1 MFASHPGPLSYAE
14 LLYSPSGCMNKH
26 CFKLVHSPALGMLV
40 PVHEHRTGRPLRGAR
55 RAMTVTLAVL
65 VPAGAAAAGGIAPQ
79 GATQVA
85 PARNGVPVI
94 QIAAPDA
101 TGISHNRYTEFNV
114 RQPGVVLNNSTAEG
128 VSALAGRISGNPGLR
143 GPARAILNEVTGV
156 SPTTLEGAL
165 EVFGP
170 AADVLVANP
179 NGLTANGLSTINIR
193 GLTLSTGRPGA
204 GGVLEVA
211 RGRLEVGPHGVNTA
225 GLSYFDLVARTVA
238 LHGPVGAGD
247 GQPPADINVVAGAN
261 RYDYGR
267 RTRLQPTG
275 LPAAAPD
282 ASAGYAID
290 GSAAGAMYG
299 RHITLVSSDAGL
311 GVRHRGLVSAAG
323 HIAIDAAGGV
333 SVQALAAR
341 TAADGTA
348 GSATVRAGGDAL
360 IGDVAASGGDIEVR
374 TAGRIAARG
383 ALSAPR
389 GRVQLQA
396 GDALAVHGP
405 VQAARIALATRGDA
419 SIAAELHATRDG
431 ISLTARNATLEHARV
446 IAAPPAAPARQATP
460 TIDIAL
466 TGTLTLRGTL
476 HGADDGGRRIE
487 GTSVALA
494 DGMPVIVDTRQPP
507 RAAPNALLASDAG
520 LYAAGQSIS
529 IRAAGLHNEGGA
541 IDSTGAGRGHIGLH
555 IGGAAINQGYIATHG
570 TLAATVGGTLEN
582 RMLISAAALRV
593 AARDLSNHAAMTASG
608 PDNGTAALDLAVE
621 RRVDNAGSLQAP
633 RGALRLRGGAELS
646 IVNQPAGLIRAHG
659 QDIAAARLANAGTLS
674 SSAAGTLTLAGDL
687 ENSGVLQSAH
697 ALRVQARRIA
707 SRGRL
712 ATATDGAG
720 LTLAADE
727 SLTLAGRT
735 SSAGALLARA
745 GSALVNEGIVTARQ
759 DLSWRARTIVND
771 AAGDVVARSVDMRAD
786 QGFDHRGAIG
796 SETDLV
802 LKAAH
807 IDSAGMLRANQDIDM
822 HADDAMRLKA
832 GARTLAGRDL
842 ALAADRLE
850 QSGMTQAGR
859 TLTATAGALENG
871 GSLDAAD
878 ARLQTTRAF
887 VNRGQIQA
895 DMLQAQGPQIR
906 NTGVLRAGALLAL
919 QAAGRLENTGSMAA
933 SGSLSI
939 AAGPLANSGTMA
951 ANRDA
956 AFALGSFANNGSIS
970 VGGDLALRLP
980 DVDLT
985 LDADHRLP
993 LSRGTTR
1000 LQVASLDNRARSET
1014 PGRLS
1019 VQARGAIRNQDTL
1032 AAGQGLWL
1040 ESTSNDIENGAGAL
1054 LWSGADLRLRGSRII
1069 NREAAIIESVADMLL
1084 GARDEIDNG
1093 LGIIRAGGDLRADA
1107 PLLRNPARL
1116 GGRIVPA
1123 GNTAIGGGTYDHSHS
1138 AAIVW
1143 HELFADG
1150 AAGIRVP
1157 RYDGKDVRVAQ
1168 SVVQAGG
1175 NLYLNQ
1181 GEQKGRQARVSNQGR
1196 IEAVGMALVD
1206 GNVDNASL
1214 HLSLSVDEY
1223 LRRPLASPIVLRA
1236 TDSRAQH
1243 VIPAFWKFHT
1253 LYQFLDFLLSN
1264 NEPRYIWGYYRTW
1277 PEWTYQTLR
1286 NLDLGY
1292 VGAPDPQAPPV
1303 PRPPVLDPAAKAR
1316 ATPADQALVAQYHKD
1331 LAEYATA
1338 LEAAQRAEAIRTARQ
1353 RVDGALRARYG
1364 EKLAQLETRTPEVDA
1379 AVAALAQTIFDAR
1392 AKPAAEVEKLI
1403 AAALCPPGTQ
1413 GCAAG
1418 TARVARL
1425 LDQASL
1431 PPRRP
1436 AVALFAQA
1444 MAAVLGPDW
1453 RGPVGHATLMARYA
1467 DFKRRVATQ
1476 GRSAGGELAFYP
1488 AQQTVLAGGAGLVV
1502 SGGRVSN
1509 GENVAALL
1517 AQNTT
1522 VHIGE
1527 QRIETPR
1534 GSIDAIR
1541 HPDAGPAVTVKD
1553 SIHALLENRRLFA
1566 RTAPAR
1572 AAAEPG
1578 SNDMPATPSGLP
1590 HPLYETRLSYLDQS
1604 HYYGSSYFF
1613 DLIRYRPERPL
1624 QTIGDNYFET
1634 QLIRE
1639 QISRAMGGHEYRH
1652 AVRGLALVRSLMDA
1666 APLAAAELGLRVG
1679 QAPTAEQL
1687 ARATR
1692 DFVWY
1697 VRETIDGQ
1705 EVLVPR
1711 VYLTRATQA
1720 AARATHEAGGALMA
1734 SAGTVLAD
1742 TGGAAIESGNAAF
1755 LGKDVILDASGGAVR
1770 LINDKGIVGGA
1781 RARDALAI
1789 RGGDIAVQGGLLDA
1803 AQAYLMGERVSLA
1816 ASARYDAHGRLAS
1829 RRDARL
1835 NGHADAAGLLHIA
1848 AKRVDSAGATLSGD
1862 HVRLEADQVRLGGLY
1877 DVDSS
1882 YSQTSRYGLDKALW
1896 FLSSQTETSTAS
1908 HARFQGTTLEGTILS
1923 GRATDM
1929 DIEGGSARFQQ
1940 TDLQVAHD
1948 FTVRAAADHAYAERA
1963 KQVDQLFLR
1972 LSAGAGGYEAGID
1985 LSAQGGLQAHAG
1997 RDQTA
2002 GAHVSAGFE
2011 STRDYEMSRTTRYHN
2026 ADLNFGA
2033 GLLAVGNTADL
2044 GGADINRDR
2053 YGQGANPTSDTIP
2066 DDLLRI
2072 RAARVAATKYLST
2085 TDIRAASSYLRASID
2100 GALTSSVLT
2109 AATRLGDTL
2118 AEAQQESSQVHAG
2131 QMALQ
2136 MAGEATQLATAD
2148 TAALNISATFAAGYA
2163 DSHRNVRA
2171 ENTNYFGGNLD
2182 IRATEQ
2188 DIDLAGAKFGGA
2200 DWLALSARRDINVRA
2215 AASRYQESGEQ
2226 HDLQLHQ
2233 TINVGANAMQAAAGV
2248 GVTAGLSGS
2257 HMVRHGA
2264 GQTHEGSALRATQLR
2279 MQARDLNLDAS
2290 MAQATRIDLQVARD
2304 LNAISRQDDQRFAQ
2318 TGGNWEVSL
2327 GAAIQNRTLVA
2338 PVGTIGGGV
2347 QHEHDNWV
2355 LTQNGQ
2361 AGLLAAR
2368 GLRATVGRDARLR
2381 GALVADASNQGGMD
2395 VAGRIHAEALHD
2407 YRDKDGYETGASV
2420 GISSTTLNPTLSLTL
2435 ARPAVEQYR
2444 AVRQATIAMGTA
2456 PGAPRYTARAGVAG
2470 QLNTDSGQ
2478 AVVVQRA
2485 ERWASARTE
2494 FSFDQP
2500 SRRDKA
2506 DSGSP
2511 GARPAHPGAAK
2522 APAPPLARP
2531 LTSVLAGP
2539 SSTGPTANP
2548 TVAPGIAAQPAIASP
2563 GRDAAKP
2570 DPYANR
2576 VIVQLAQDDV
2586 ATQAAQ
2592 ALFQKHAEQSDW
2604 YRQAD
2609 DGSLHPV
2616 HPLRAAAAGPTK
2628 IQLVG
2633 HGSSDRQA
2641 LSGHDG
2647 HAVAGIVQQLQERLP
2662 PAATLAKVALVG
2674 CDTDCAS
2681 GASLRGDVAQRLAAE
2696 GAQPAPA
2703 VSGYIGRLDVD
2714 AAGRKH
2720 AVAQGGLGDTD
2731 PDARAQGTQ
2740 PVPRVFSHGPIN
2752 IAQSGQARQ
2761 LVIDGHG
2768 SWVRPDLSAA
2778 PSYSGTVRLPAGT
2791 RMHFYSA
2798 DGQMVSAIPLR
2809 NIPHNPERAWLSEPF
2824 AEQISAERIRR
2835 VAHAAKVPFD
2845 VARQGFE
2852 TSTRVRE
2859 VAAPGAVVKNYLI
2872 TPIDPQR
2879 DAAQAFHQSRSQAD
2893 VDLASAAPGKGALLS
2908 DLLLA
2913 VEASGQSYPLIH
2925 YTCCR
2930 GEFQRPGSDTP
2941 NPQPP
2946 PHEALIRSWL
2956 ATSAPVHAQPLAPS
2970 SRAAP
2975 AAGADPYAL
2984 RSIVQLGTD
2993 AATARIAA
3001 ALHGK
3006 HAANSNWYLQD
3017 RDGQLEQ
3024 IRQVASPLTGPHKIQ
3039 FVGHGD
3045 VYNGVPLLGGNAS
3058 DALAGLLGQVE
3069 RASPAGARLD
3079 KVTLVGC
3086 DTDCTGRPSLR
3097 EPLQQLLAARPD
3109 APSIAVTGY
3118 TGRIDVDSAGHK
3130 RRVATGGLGDRPPA
3144 DEPPSSASV
3153 PARLFTHGPITLSQS
3168 DTARQLIIQGHSGW
3182 TRPPADTPGASD
3194 IPAGWLRLPPDTRMH
3209 FYSLDH
3215 QLTSAVPVRAIP
3227 RNPELAWQ
3235 GRPFVKEF
3243 PASAIRQFAHARRA
3257 PFDVA
3262 RAALVEST
3270 RAQEVAT
3277 AGSLVKNYRVSP
3289 AIDPLV
3295 IGVEQFHAQRRQ
3307 GDVDLAVARERATL
3321 SDVLAAIDA
3330 SGHHYPLLHFTC
3342 CRSETAPPGAA
3353 PGAVPPPLAPVSTR
3367 YLEQWRERS
3376 GTAQPRPPS
3385 PPGMEPPVHGPDRY
3399 GHRTIV
3405 QLGTDPLTEAAARRL
3420 VRKHAGNTSWYS
3432 QSPTGQLTQVQA
3444 AAAPASGPQK
3454 IQFVGHG
3461 SVLEGMP
3468 LLGGNHAAQLAQ
3480 MLPAIRQ
3487 GLPAATRMD
3496 KITLVGCHTGCASR
3510 ASLRNLLS
3518 HYLITTSGLSTEV
3531 KGYAG
3536 RVDVDAAGHKQIVE
3550 QGGLGNTPPPEAAPA
3565 PRVFRHGNVT
3575 LSQSGEAR
3583 QLMIVGHG
3591 SWPLPGPAAQPDG
3604 ASPPGWVRLPANTSM
3619 YFYSRE
3625 NQLVGGL
3632 PSQAAL
3638 RAPMLAAQGRG
3649 AAELF
3654 SRAVIR
3660 GFAQQHQL
3668 PFDVARHTLVGATR
3682 PQDIGKPGALIKDY
3696 VVSPAPETGLGAI
3709 DDFHAARRQ
3718 PDMDLAQAAPGTE
3731 IRLSEILQAVAQS
3744 GVRYDLMHY
3753 ACCRGEIPATDTP
3766 TQQVATPVPAPDKLV
3781 MQQWHSGAG
3790 AARPPS
3796 PQAQAPYGPDR
3807 YAHRVIVQLGSDTV
3821 TESAARRL
3829 FRKHAETSLWYG
3841 QTLEGTLM
3849 LKQGD
3854 DTPAP
3859 GPLKIQFVGHGGP
3872 RYNMPLL
3879 GGNTPAEL
3887 AHMASTIQRAGPP
3900 SQLEKVTLVGCQTDC
3915 VARPSLRKLFSNV
3928 LATEHGLAP
3937 AVTGYAGRVDVDAAG
3952 RKHIV
3957 EQGGLNEPQ
3966 PQAGAS
3972 AAAPNRIVQSVAHG
3986 VALSQ
3991 SGQARQLVVLAHGG
4005 WKDKTTSRYLRR
4017 VRGDGYT
4024 ELPANTRIDYYT
4036 EDGMPT
4042 KGHAVYQEVTARPN
4056 DAYTGLQPTLAIS
4069 PADLEALARMH
4080 NTSPQAL
4087 TDAMLASAVGRRES
4101 IIGAATMKNYAL
4113 YYHEQFAL
4121 DFLRRHN
4128 ADGSSADVDLAIIT
4142 EPTHKRHL
4150 SDVLKAAGESGAHYD
4165 VVHFGA
4171 CRVGRCRNAA
4181 AEMGASATSRLPP

>member
-1 MFASHPGPLSYAE
+1 
-14 LLYSPSGCMNKH
+14 
-26 CFKLVHSPALGMLV
+26 V
-40 PVHEHRTGRPLRGAR
+40 
-55 RAMTVTLAVL
+55 
-65 VPAGAAAAGGIAPQ
+65 
-79 GATQVA
+79 
-85 PARNGVPVI
+85 
-94 QIAAPDA
+94 
-101 TGISHNRYTEFNV
+101 
-114 RQPGVVLNNSTAEG
+114 
-128 VSALAGRISGNPGLR
+128 
-143 GPARAILNEVTGV
+143 
-156 SPTTLEGAL
+156 
-165 EVFGP
+165 
-170 AADVLVANP
+170 
-179 NGLTANGLSTINIR
+179 
-193 GLTLSTGRPGA
+193 
-204 GGVLEVA
+204 
-211 RGRLEVGPHGVNTA
+211 
-225 GLSYFDLVARTVA
+225 
-238 LHGPVGAGD
+238 
-247 GQPPADINVVAGAN
+247 
-261 RYDYGR
+261 
-267 RTRLQPTG
+267 
-275 LPAAAPD
+275 
-282 ASAGYAID
+282 
-290 GSAAGAMYG
+290 
-299 RHITLVSSDAGL
+299 
-311 GVRHRGLVSAAG
+311 
-323 HIAIDAAGGV
+323 
-333 SVQALAAR
+333 
-341 TAADGTA
+341 
-348 GSATVRAGGDAL
+348 
-360 IGDVAASGGDIEVR
+360 
-374 TAGRIAARG
+374 
-383 ALSAPR
+383 
-389 GRVQLQA
+389 
-396 GDALAVHGP
+396 
-405 VQAARIALATRGDA
+405 ALATRGDA
-419 SIAAELHATRDG
+419 SIAADLHATRDG
-431 ISLTARNATLEHARV
+431 VSLAARNATLAHARV
-446 IAAPPAAPARQATP
+446 IAAPPAAQARPSTPA
-460 TIDIAL
+460 IDIAL
-466 TGTLTLRGTL
+466 SGTLTLRGTL
-476 HGADDGGRRIE
+476 HGADGDGRRIE

-494 DGMPVIVDTRQPP
+494 DGMPVIVDTRQPQ
-507 RAAPNALLASDAG
+507 RAVPNALLASDAG
-520 LYAAGQSIS
+520 LYAAGQPIS
-529 IRAAGLHNEGGA
+529 IRAAGLRNEGGA
-541 IDSTGAGRGHIGLH
+541 IDSTGTGQGHIGLR
-555 IGGAAINQGYIATHG
+555 IGGPAVNLGYIATHG
-570 TLAATVGGTLEN
+570 TLEATVDGTLEN
-582 RMLISAAALRV
+582 RMLLSAAALRV
-593 AARDLSNHAAMTASG
+593 ATHDLSNHAAMTASG
-608 PDNGTAALDLAVE
+608 PDAGTPALDLSVQH
-621 RRVDNAGSLQAP
+621 RVDNAGSLLAA

-646 IVNQPAGLIRAHG
+646 ILNQPAGFMLAHG

-674 SSAAGTLTLAGDL
+674 STAAGTLTLAGDL

-727 SLTLAGRT
+727 NLTLAGRT

-745 GSALVNEGIVTARQ
+745 GAALVNEGIVTARR
-759 DLSWRARTIVND
+759 DLSWRARDIVND
-771 AAGDVVARSVDMRAD
+771 AAGDVVARSVDMRAG

-796 SETDLV
+796 SVTDLV
-802 LKAAH
+802 LKAAR
-807 IDSAGMLRANQDIDM
+807 IDSAGVLRANQDIDM
-822 HADDAMRLKA
+822 HADDAMRLTA

-842 ALAADRLE
+842 ALAADQLE
-850 QSGMTQAGR
+850 QSGMAQAGR
-859 TLTATAGALENG
+859 TLTATAGALENDG
-871 GSLDAAD
+871 LLDAAD
-878 ARLQTTRAF
+878 AKLRTTRAF

-919 QAAGRLENTGSMAA
+919 QAAGRLENTGGMAA

-939 AAGPLANSGTMA
+939 AAAGPFANSGTMG
-951 ANRDA
+951 ANGDA
-956 AFALGSFANNGSIS
+956 SFALSSFANTGSIS

-980 DVDLT
+980 DVELT

-993 LSRGTTR
+993 VSQGTTL

-1040 ESTSNDIENGAGAL
+1040 ESAANDVENGAGAL
-1054 LWSGADLRLRGSRII
+1054 LWSGADLRLRGTRII
-1069 NREAAIIESVADMLL
+1069 NREAAIIESAAGMVLD
-1084 GARDEIDNG
+1084 ARAEIDNG
-1093 LGIIRAGGDLRADA
+1093 LGIIRAGGDLWADA
-1107 PLLRNPARL
+1107 PLLRNSGRL

-1123 GNTAIGGGTYDHSHS
+1123 GDAAIGGGTYDHYHS
-1138 AAIVW
+1138 AAVVW
-1143 HELFADG
+1143 HELFTAG
-1150 AAGIRVP
+1150 TAGIRVP
-1157 RYDGKDVRVAQ
+1157 RYDGKNVRVAQ

-1196 IEAVGMALVD
+1196 IEAAGMALVD

-1223 LRRPLASPIVLRA
+1223 LRRPLAAPIVLRA

-1253 LYQFLDFLLSN
+1253 LYEFLDFLLSN

-1277 PEWTYQTLR
+1277 PEWAFQTLR

-1292 VGAPDPQAPPV
+1292 VGAPDPTAPPV
-1303 PRPPVLDPAAKAR
+1303 PRPPVLDPQAKAST
-1316 ATPADQALVAQYHKD
+1316 TPAAQALVAQYHKD

-1403 AAALCPPGTQ
+1403 AAALCSPRAQ
-1413 GCAAG
+1413 ACAAG
-1418 TARVARL
+1418 TTRIAQL

-1476 GRSAGGELAFYP
+1476 GRAAGGELAFYP
-1488 AQQTVLAGGAGLVV
+1488 AQQTVLAGGAGLVL
-1502 SGGRVSN
+1502 SGGRVTN
-1509 GENVAALL
+1509 GENVAGLL
-1517 AQNTT
+1517 ARNMT

-1572 AAAEPG
+1572 AAAGPG
-1578 SNDMPATPSGLP
+1578 GPDVPATPPGLP
-1590 HPLYETRLSYLDQS
+1590 QPLYETRLSYLDQS
-1604 HYYGSSYFF
+1604 HYYGSQYFF
-1613 DLIRYRPERPL
+1613 DLIRYRPDRPL
-1624 QTIGDNYFET
+1624 RTIGDNYFET

-1639 QISRAMGGHEYRH
+1639 QISRAMGGHEYRN
-1652 AVRGLALVRSLMDA
+1652 AVRGLALVQSLMDA

-1697 VRETIDGQ
+1697 VRETVDGQ

-1711 VYLTRATQA
+1711 VYLTRATRTA
-1720 AARATHEAGGALMA
+1720 ASATREAGGALMA

-1755 LGKDVILDASGGAVR
+1755 LGKDVILDAAGGAVR
-1770 LINDKGIVGGA
+1770 LINDKGIAGGA
-1781 RARDALAI
+1781 RALGTLAI
-1789 RGGDIAVQGGLLDA
+1789 RGGDIAIQGGLLDA
-1803 AQAYLMGERVSLA
+1803 AQAYLTGERVSLA
-1816 ASARYDAHGRLAS
+1816 ASARYDAHGRLVS
-1829 RRDARL
+1829 RHDARL
-1835 NGHADAAGLLHIA
+1835 NGRADAAGLLYIA
-1848 AKRVDSAGATLSGD
+1848 AKRLDSAGATLSGN
-1862 HVRLEADQVRLGGLY
+1862 HVRLEADKVRLGGLY

-1882 YSQTSRYGLDKALW
+1882 YSQTSRYGLGKAWWL
-1896 FLSSQTETSTAS
+1896 LSSQTETATAS
-1908 HARFQGTTLEGTILS
+1908 HARFQGTTLEGAILS

-1940 TDLQVAHD
+1940 TDLRVAHD
-1948 FTVRAAADHAYAERA
+1948 FKARAAADYAYAERA
-1963 KQVDQLFLR
+1963 KRVDQLFLR

-1997 RDQTA
+1997 RGQTA
-2002 GAHVSAGFE
+2002 GAHASVGFE
-2011 STRDYEMSRTTRYHN
+2011 STREYERSRTTQYRN
-2026 ADLNFGA
+2026 ADLKFGA

-2053 YGQGANPTSDTIP
+2053 YGQGASTASDAIP
-2066 DDLLRI
+2066 GDLLRI
-2072 RAARVAATKYLST
+2072 RAARVAATKYLDV
-2085 TDIRAASSYLRASID
+2085 TDSLTASSYLRASID
-2100 GALTSSVLT
+2100 GALTSSVAT

-2118 AEAQQESSQVHAG
+2118 AEARQENSQVHAG

-2148 TAALNISATFAAGYA
+2148 TAALSISATFAAGYA
-2163 DSHRNVRA
+2163 DSHRNTQT

-2188 DIDLAGAKFGGA
+2188 DIDLAGTKFSGA
-2200 DWLALSARRDINVRA
+2200 DWLALSARRDINARA
-2215 AASRYQESGEQ
+2215 AVSRYQESGEQ
-2226 HDLQLHQ
+2226 HDLQQHQ
-2233 TINVGANAMQAAAGV
+2233 TVNAGANAMQAAAGV

-2264 GQTHEGSALRATQLR
+2264 GQTYEGSALRATQLHL
-2279 MQARDLNLDAS
+2279 QARDLNLDAS
-2290 MAQATRIDLQVARD
+2290 MAQATRMDLHVARD
-2304 LNAISRQDDQRFAQ
+2304 LKAISRQDEQRFDQ

-2338 PVGTIGGGV
+2338 PVGTIGAGV
-2347 QHEHDNWV
+2347 RHEHDYQA
-2355 LTQNGQ
+2355 LTRNGQ
-2361 AGLLAAR
+2361 AGLLASQ

-2381 GALVADASNQGGMD
+2381 GAIIADASNQGSMD
-2395 VAGRIHAEALHD
+2395 IAGRIHAEALHN
-2407 YRDKDGYETGASV
+2407 YRDKDGFETGASV

-2435 ARPAVEQYR
+2435 GRPAVEQYR
-2444 AVRQATIAMGTA
+2444 AVRQATIAMGAA
-2456 PGAPRYTARAGVAG
+2456 PGAPRYTARGGVSG
-2470 QLNTDSGQ
+2470 RLNTDSGQ

-2539 SSTGPTANP
+2539 SSTSPTANP
-2548 TVAPGIAAQPAIASP
+2548 AAAPGIAAQPAPASP
-2563 GRDAAKP
+2563 GRDAPKP
-2570 DPYANR
+2570 APYANR

-2592 ALFQKHAEQSDW
+2592 ALFHKHAEQSDW

-2633 HGSSDRQA
+2633 HGSADRQA

-2647 HAVAGIVQQLQERLP
+2647 HAVAGIVQQLRERLP
-2662 PAATLAKVALVG
+2662 PAAALAKVALVG

-2681 GASLRGDVAQRLAAE
+2681 GASLRGDVAQRLAAD

-2703 VSGYIGRLDVD
+2703 VSGYIGRLEVD

-2720 AVAQGGLGDTD
+2720 AVAQGGLGDVD
-2731 PDARAQGTQ
+2731 PEARAQGTQ
-2740 PVPRVFSHGPIN
+2740 PVPRVFSHGPVN

-2768 SWVRPDLSAA
+2768 SWVRPDRAVA

-2791 RMHFYSA
+2791 RMHFYSD

-2809 NIPHNPERAWLSEPF
+2809 NIPDNPERAWHAQPFSER
-2824 AEQISAERIRR
+2824 ISAERIRR
-2835 VAHAAKVPFD
+2835 VANAAKVPFD

-2852 TSTRVRE
+2852 TSTQVRE
-2859 VAAPGAVVKNYLI
+2859 IAAPGTAVKNYLL

-2879 DAAQAFHQSRSQAD
+2879 DAALAFHQSRSQAD

-2913 VEASGQSYPLIH
+2913 VAASGHSYPLIH

-2941 NPQPP
+2941 SPQLP
-2946 PHEALIRSWL
+2946 PHELLIRSWL
-2956 ATSAPVHAQPLAPS
+2956 ASSAPVHALPLPPS
-2970 SRAAP
+2970 SRGTLP
-2975 AAGADPYAL
+2975 GADPYAL

-2993 AATARIAA
+2993 AATARAAA

-3006 HAANSNWYLQD
+3006 HPANSNWYLQT
-3017 RDGQLEQ
+3017 RDGGLEPV
-3024 IRQVASPLTGPHKIQ
+3024 RQAAGPAAGPHKVQ

-3045 VYNGVPLLGGNAS
+3045 VYHGVPLLGGNA
-3058 DALAGLLGQVE
+3058 AATLADLLNQVE
-3069 RASPAGARLD
+3069 QHSPAGARLD
-3079 KVTLVGC
+3079 KIALVGC

-3097 EPLQQLLAARPD
+3097 EPFRQSLATRPD
-3109 APSIAVTGY
+3109 APALTVTGY
-3118 TGRIDVDSAGHK
+3118 IGRIDVDSAGRK

-3144 DEPPSSASV
+3144 DEPASPRPPAQPAAPGSGAATPSSAPSAPV
-3153 PARLFTHGPITLSQS
+3153 AARLFTHGPITLSQS
-3168 DTARQLIIQGHSGW
+3168 ENARQLLIQGHSGW
-3182 TRPPADTPGASD
+3182 TRPPAGTSGAGE
-3194 IPAGWLRLPPDTRMH
+3194 IPAGWLRLPSGTRMH
-3209 FYSLDH
+3209 FYSVDN
-3215 QLTSAVPVRAIP
+3215 QQTSGVPVQAIP
-3227 RNPELAWQ
+3227 RNPELAWL
-3235 GRPFVKEF
+3235 GRPFVREF
-3243 PASAIRQFAHARRA
+3243 PASVIRQFAHARQA

-3270 RAQEVAT
+3270 RVQEVAA
-3277 AGSLVKNYRVSP
+3277 AGALVKNYRLAP

-3295 IGVEQFHAQRRQ
+3295 TGVEQFHAQRRQ
-3307 GDVDLAVARERATL
+3307 GDVDMAVARERASL
-3321 SDVLAAIDA
+3321 SDVLAAIEA

-3342 CRSETAPPGAA
+3342 CRGETAPPGA
-3353 PGAVPPPLAPVSTR
+3353 PPDAVAPPLAPVSAR
-3367 YLEQWRERS
+3367 YLQQWRERS
-3376 GTAQPRPPS
+3376 GVAQPRPPT
-3385 PPGMEPPVHGPDRY
+3385 PLGAEPPVHGPDRY

-3405 QLGTDPLTEAAARRL
+3405 QLGSDALTETAARRL
-3420 VRKHAGNTSWYS
+3420 FRKHAGNASWYS
-3432 QSPTGQLTQVQA
+3432 QDASGQLTQVRA
-3444 AAAPASGPQK
+3444 PAAPATGPQK

-3461 SVLEGMP
+3461 SILEGMP
-3468 LLGGNHAAQLAQ
+3468 LLGGNNAAQLAR

-3487 GLPAATRMD
+3487 GLPATARVE
-3496 KITLVGCHTGCASR
+3496 KITLVGCNTGCASR
-3510 ASLRNLLS
+3510 ASLRNLLN
-3518 HYLITTSGLSTEV
+3518 HYLITTAGLSAEV

-3583 QLMIVGHG
+3583 QLTIVGHG
-3591 SWPLPGPAAQPDG
+3591 FWPRPGPADQPDG

-3638 RAPMLAAQGRG
+3638 RAPMLAAQGQG

-3660 GFAQQHQL
+3660 GFAHRHQL

-3682 PQDIGKPGALIKDY
+3682 PQDIGEPGALIKDY

-3709 DDFHAARRQ
+3709 EDFHAARQQ
-3718 PDMDLAQAAPGTE
+3718 PDMDLAQAAPGSE

-3744 GVRYDLMHY
+3744 GVRYDLIHY
-3753 ACCRGEIPATDTP
+3753 ACCRAEIPATDTP

-3796 PQAQAPYGPDR
+3796 PQAQAQAQAPYGPDR

-3829 FRKHAETSLWYG
+3829 FRKHAATSLWYG

-3854 DTPAP
+3854 DTPAA

-3872 RYNMPLL
+3872 RYSMPLL

-3887 AHMASTIQRAGPP
+3887 AQMASTIQHAGPP

-3915 VARPSLRKLFSNV
+3915 VARPSLRKLFSTA
-3928 LATEHGLAP
+3928 LATEHGLTP

-3952 RKHIV
+3952 RKRIV
-3957 EQGGLNEPQ
+3957 EQGGLNEPRA
-3966 PQAGAS
+3966 QAGAS
-3972 AAAPNRIVQSVAHG
+3972 TAAPNRIVQSVAHG

-4042 KGHAVYQEVTARPN
+4042 KGFAVYQEVTARAN
-4056 DAYTGLQPTLAIS
+4056 DAYTGLQPALAIS
-4069 PADLEALARMH
+4069 PADLEALARMR

-4101 IIGAATMKNYAL
+4101 LIGAATMKDYAL

-4150 SDVLKAAGESGAHYD
+4150 SDVLKAAKESGAHYD

-4181 AEMGASATSRLPP
+4181 AEMGASATSHPSP